1 MDGIRFRPSY
11 TVLRNKPMMFGE
23 TSHDSAQSQQL
34 TLPQA
39 RLLADVIKQTREMLA
54 SARCEKWNTVAEM
67 EIVRRETLRHCFE
80 SPMLEQG
87 SELIAEALAVILHL
101 NEELVSELAAA
112 RGQTLEASLSN
123 KKCLAAVSEYHTVG
137 EDT

>member
-1 MDGIRFRPSY
+1 MDGILFRPSY
-11 TVLRNKPMMFGE
+11 TVLWNKTMMFGE
-23 TSHDSAQSQQL
+23 ISHDGSQGEQL
-34 TLPQA
+34 TLPQT

-54 SARCEKWNTVAEM
+54 SARCEDWNTVAEM

-112 RGQTLEASLSN
+112 REQTLEASLSN
-123 KKCLAAVSEYHTVG
+123 KKCLAAVSEYHNVG

>member
-11 TVLRNKPMMFGE
+11 TVLWNKPMIFGE
-23 TSHDSAQSQQL
+23 ISHGDAQGEQL
-34 TLPQA
+34 TLPQT

-54 SARCEKWNTVAEM
+54 SARCEDWNTVAEM
-67 EIVRRETLRHCFE
+67 EITRRETLRHCFE

-87 SELIAEALAVILHL
+87 NELIAEALAVILHL
-101 NEELVSELAAA
+101 NEELLSELAVA

-123 KKCLAAVSEYHTVG
+123 KKCLAAVSEYRNVG
-137 EDT
+137 EDI